1 MTEMYNPW
9 IDAGERYGDWIIERV
24 PLHGLHEVMCIKN
37 KVILLE
43 QDRDKWERRCDLAHA
58 IAHIDLGHV
67 SRFDRKSEQAAVR
80 RSVKMLI
87 DLEPLG
93 KALSES
99 DGEVNR
105 RAAWSLGVDL
115 VTLRTRLQILHPAE
129 RGYLMRTL
137 AHLREEHA
145 A

>member
-1 MTEMYNPW
+1 MYNPW
-9 IDAGERYGDWIIERV
+9 KDAGDRLGDWIIERV
-24 PLHGLHEVMCIKN
+24 PLHGLHEVMCVKN

-43 QDRDKWERRCDLAHA
+43 RDRDKWERRCDLAHA
-58 IAHIDLGHV
+58 IAHIDLGHR
-67 SRFDRKSEQAAVR
+67 SRFDRKAERAAVR
-80 RSVKMLI
+80 HSVKMLI

-99 DGEVNR
+99 YGEINLQ
-105 RAAWSLGVDL
+105 AAWSLGVDL
-115 VTLRTRLQILHPAE
+115 PTLQTRLQILHPAE
-129 RGYLMRTL
+129 RGYLARTL

>member
-1 MTEMYNPW
+1 MYNPW
-9 IDAGERYGDWIIERV
+9 DDAGERHGDWIIERV
-24 PLHGLHEVMCIKN
+24 PLRGLHEVMCTKN

-58 IAHIDLGHV
+58 IAHIDLGHRD
-67 SRFDRKSEQAAVR
+67 RFDRKAEQAAVR
-80 RSVKMLI
+80 YSAKMLI

-93 KALSES
+93 VALAES
-99 DGEVNR
+99 RGRID
-105 RAAWSLGVDL
+105 RATAWSLGVDL
-115 VTLRTRLQILHPAE
+115 ATLQARLQILHPGE
-129 RGYLMRTL
+129 RGHLQRQL